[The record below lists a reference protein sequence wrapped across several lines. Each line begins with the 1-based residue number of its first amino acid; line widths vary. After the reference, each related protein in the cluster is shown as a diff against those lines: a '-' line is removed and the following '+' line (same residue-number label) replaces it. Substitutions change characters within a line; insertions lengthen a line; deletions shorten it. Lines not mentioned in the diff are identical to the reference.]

1 MAKKLYVGNLSYDV
15 DADTLTAWF
24 SVHGTVESANIVND
38 RETNRSRGYGFV
50 EMATEDEAQA
60 AIEAL
65 NGTEH
70 DGRAIKVAEANPSKP
85 RRPRSGGGGGG
96 GRRFGGGGGGG
107 GGGRRYG
114 GGGGSGGGGGG
125 GGYRGNRSGGG
136 PRSGNRD
143 NGGGGG
149 RRSY

>member
-1 MAKKLYVGNLSYDV
+1 MAKKLYVGNLNYDV

-24 SVHGTVESANIVND
+24 SAHGTVESANIVND

-50 EMATEDEAQA
+50 EMATEEEAQA

-70 DGRAIKVAEANPSKP
+70 GGRAIKVAEANPSKP
-85 RRPRSGGGGGG
+85 RSGGGGG
-96 GRRFGGGGGGG
+96 GRRFGSGGGG
-107 GGGRRYG
+107 GGGRGRRF
-114 GGGGSGGGGGG
+114 GGGGGG
-125 GGYRGNRSGGG
+125 AGGYRSGNRNGGG
-136 PRSGNRD
+136 PRSGNRG